1 MQQFLPEYYKY
12 LLMNPQTHLIP
23 ILGVYSLTVT
33 KNGDSLPFFFLIQR
47 HVRSFDLKALENDDQ
62 NGEYWLALG
71 DCEYQLGNFP
81 EADDCYSKSIKVDP
95 DNVDA
100 WIAYSDLLHDYNL
113 NHRAVALLVQGLAH
127 HEGNIEM
134 HYRIVAYLFL
144 IGNIET
150 CMAELERA
158 LQIDYNQHRII
169 FEIAPAMLN
178 DERTNWIINTN
189 KNI

>member
-1 MQQFLPEYYKY
+1 MAQAWYGIGVTYEEEERWYEAMYYIK
-12 LLMNPQTHLIP
+12 
-23 ILGVYSLTVT
+23 
-33 KNGDSLPFFFLIQR
+33 
-47 HVRSFDLKALENDDQ
+47 KALENDDQ

-127 HEGNIEM
+127 HQGNIEM